1 MSSVG
6 IFGRVEMY
14 DISRNRF
21 KELKHFCLQYPEWRR
36 RYFELY
42 GHPGMPKGDSTG
54 AEASSRADYIRAM
67 SLIETT
73 AIDTDIDYSWY
84 IFLAVTGM
92 SGKCKDVPEEYYR
105 KFYWLLSLRK
115 GL

>member
-1 MSSVG
+1 
-6 IFGRVEMY
+6 MY
-14 DISRNRF
+14 ELSRNRW
-21 KELKHFCLQYPEWRR
+21 KELKHYCLQYPEWRR

-42 GHPGMPKGDSTG
+42 CHPGTAGDPTG
-54 AEASSRADYIRAM
+54 EEATKRADYIRAM

-73 AIDTDIDYSWY
+73 AIDTDKDYSLY

-92 SGKCKDVPEEYYR
+92 AKKCQDVPDEYYR
-105 KFYWLLSLRK
+105 RFFWLLSIRK